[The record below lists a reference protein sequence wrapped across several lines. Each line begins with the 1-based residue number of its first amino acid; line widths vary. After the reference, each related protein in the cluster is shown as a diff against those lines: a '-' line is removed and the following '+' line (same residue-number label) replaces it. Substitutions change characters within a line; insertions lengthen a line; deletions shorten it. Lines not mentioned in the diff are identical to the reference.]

1 MAGKDGGLVG
11 KLRQDVGEAVHQV
24 FIAAALKVGA
34 ADAHAEQGVAGEG
47 RVLLG
52 TVEDNAA
59 GRVAGRLQHLQAV
72 VAKAD
77 DLVGGEETTYGRIF
91 PAEGSADDALEV
103 TGNIGDDELVFLGCL
118 HLQTVGLVD
127 GVDTKVMVPMAVC
140 GQEATGF
147 QTLAADIVGD
157 GLTFVVIIGTAVD
170 DDTVECLVTYYVGVL
185 LKQVEWECFDGQ
197 HGR

>member
-1 MAGKDGGLVG
+1 MASSHVRIVFLLVADGRLWTMAGKDGGLVG

-72 VAKAD
+72 VAEAD
-77 DLVGGEETTYGRIF
+77 DLVGGEETAYGRIF
-91 PAEGSADDALEV
+91 PTEGSTDDALEV
-103 TGNIGDDELVFLGCL
+103 TRNICDDELVFLGCL
-118 HLQTVGLVD
+118 HL
-127 GVDTKVMVPMAVC
+127 
-140 GQEATGF
+140 
-147 QTLAADIVGD
+147 
-157 GLTFVVIIGTAVD
+157 
-170 DDTVECLVTYYVGVL
+170 
-185 LKQVEWECFDGQ
+185 
-197 HGR
+197 